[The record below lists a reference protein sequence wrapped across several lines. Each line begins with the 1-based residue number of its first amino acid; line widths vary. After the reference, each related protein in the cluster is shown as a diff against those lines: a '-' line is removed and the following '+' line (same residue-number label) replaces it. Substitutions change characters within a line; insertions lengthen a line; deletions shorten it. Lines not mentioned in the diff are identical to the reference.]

1 MKQLERPRIGQP
13 IATVEK
19 AGEGLVAKANMW
31 LQQYLRQVGRN
42 PVNAITT
49 PAVGASPF
57 VFENAGDFDVDAV
70 VSGGTVSA
78 VSISRDGIAYFP
90 LASATGTTVRLNP
103 GDFLRITY
111 SVLPTLTLIP
121 R

>member
-1 MKQLERPRIGQP
+1 MKQLERPRVNQP
-13 IATVEK
+13 IAIVEK
-19 AGEGLVAKANMW
+19 GPGGLVAVANMW

-42 PVNAITT
+42 PANAITT
-49 PAVGASPF
+49 PAVGVSPF
-57 VFENAGDFDVDAV
+57 VYANEGDFDLDAV

-78 VSISRDGIAYFP
+78 VAISRDGSTYFP
-90 LASATGTTVRLNP
+90 LASATGFTVRLNP

>member
-13 IATVEK
+13 VATVSND
-19 AGEGLVAKANMW
+19 GGGLVAKANIW

-42 PVNAITT
+42 PENAITT

-57 VFENAGDFDVDAV
+57 VFENAGDFDIDAV

-78 VSISRDGIAYFP
+78 VAISRDGVTYFP
-90 LASATGTTVRLNP
+90 LASATGITVRLNP

-111 SVLPTLTLIP
+111 SVVPTLTLIP